1 MRKGSLA
8 VEVLKEVPEQVVGYC
23 DSVGW
28 KPNRMQNN
36 MVQGM
41 AGKLAKGGLLAG
53 LKEAT
58 SEATE

>member
-1 MRKGSLA
+1 MKKGNLA
-8 VEVLKEVPEQVVGYC
+8 IEVLKEIPEQVVGYC

-28 KPNRMQNN
+28 KPNRMANN

-53 LKEAT
+53 LKDA
-58 SEATE
+58 ATEGTE